1 MNMFSNEFLNKK
13 NNFDVDVMLNR
24 NMWISW
30 LDIWVNFEIFWLSI
44 EIIEQI
50 RKNDEIADKINKIL
64 KNFRKK

>member
-1 MNMFSNEFLNKK
+1 MNIFSNWFSNKK
-13 NNFDVDVMLNR
+13 NNFDVDMLNR

-30 LDIWVNFEIFWLSI
+30 FDIWIDFEIFWLNI

-50 RKNDEIADKINKIL
+50 EKNDWVVNKINKIL